1 MPLENA
7 YCIKPPKASA
17 DFMQLV
23 CQDLR
28 QSSGKP
34 PELDHSFLDTCKKRF
49 LWYLESYKMA
59 IQKGLNNEHG
69 RSHQS
74 FPQMPFE
81 HAGNTMTGT
90 WNYNELQKRLET
102 LETCIMEE
110 TEKWPKRGYN
120 LVSTDAP
127 LAASLRAQFDQIL
140 VELTRR
146 TDGMVTLELVDDNPF
161 LWRLIYHG
169 RPMTQYDGGVL
180 KVKIY
185 ISPNHPAEQPR
196 VLLETPL
203 YHVRVSPLNVLIYL
217 PLQADEMSRHVDGII
232 NSLEEEKPPVNPM
245 MTVNPEASALCW
257 GSPEEQRQYR
267 RKLRRSVAATLE

>member
-1 MPLENA
+1 
-7 YCIKPPKASA
+7 
-17 DFMQLV
+17 
-23 CQDLR
+23 
-28 QSSGKP
+28 
-34 PELDHSFLDTCKKRF
+34 
-49 LWYLESYKMA
+49 
-59 IQKGLNNEHG
+59 
-69 RSHQS
+69 
-74 FPQMPFE
+74 MPFE
-81 HAGNTMTGT
+81 HSGNTMNGT
-90 WNYNELQKRLET
+90 WNYEELQKRLET
-102 LETCIMEE
+102 LETCIMEK
-110 TEKWPKRGYN
+110 TEKWPKRGHT
-120 LVSTDAP
+120 LLSTDAP

-146 TDGMVTLELVDDNPF
+146 TEGMVTLELVDDNPF

>member
-1 MPLENA
+1 
-7 YCIKPPKASA
+7 
-17 DFMQLV
+17 
-23 CQDLR
+23 
-28 QSSGKP
+28 
-34 PELDHSFLDTCKKRF
+34 
-49 LWYLESYKMA
+49 MA
-59 IQKGLNNEHG
+59 IQKGLNNKSG
-69 RSHQS
+69 RPHQS
-74 FPQMPFE
+74 FTQMPFE
-81 HAGNTMTGT
+81 HSGNTMNGT
-90 WNYNELQKRLET
+90 WNYEELQKRLET

-110 TEKWPKRGYN
+110 TEKWPKRGHT
-120 LVSTDAP
+120 LLSTDAP

-146 TDGMVTLELVDDNPF
+146 TEGMVTLELVDDNPF

>member
-1 MPLENA
+1 
-7 YCIKPPKASA
+7 
-17 DFMQLV
+17 
-23 CQDLR
+23 
-28 QSSGKP
+28 
-34 PELDHSFLDTCKKRF
+34 
-49 LWYLESYKMA
+49 MA
-59 IQKGLNNEHG
+59 IQKGLHNKHG
-69 RSHQS
+69 QYQQS
-74 FPQMPFE
+74 FTQMPFE
-81 HAGNTMTGT
+81 HSGNAMTGT
-90 WNYNELQKRLET
+90 WNYEELQKRLET
-102 LETCIMEE
+102 LEKCIMEE
-110 TEKWPKRGYN
+110 TEKWPKRGQT

-146 TDGMVTLELVDDNPF
+146 TEGMMTLELVDDNPF

-257 GSPEEQRQYR
+257 GSLEEQRQYR

>member
-1 MPLENA
+1 
-7 YCIKPPKASA
+7 
-17 DFMQLV
+17 
-23 CQDLR
+23 
-28 QSSGKP
+28 
-34 PELDHSFLDTCKKRF
+34 
-49 LWYLESYKMA
+49 MA
-59 IQKGLNNEHG
+59 IQKGLNNKHG

-74 FPQMPFE
+74 FTQMPFE

-90 WNYNELQKRLET
+90 WNYEELQKRLET

-110 TEKWPKRGYN
+110 TEKWPKRGHI
-120 LVSTDAP
+120 LVSTDSP

-140 VELTRR
+140 VELNRR
-146 TDGMVTLELVDDNPF
+146 TEGMVTLELVDDNPF

-180 KVKIY
+180 KVKVY

>member
-1 MPLENA
+1 
-7 YCIKPPKASA
+7 
-17 DFMQLV
+17 
-23 CQDLR
+23 
-28 QSSGKP
+28 
-34 PELDHSFLDTCKKRF
+34 
-49 LWYLESYKMA
+49 
-59 IQKGLNNEHG
+59 
-69 RSHQS
+69 
-74 FPQMPFE
+74 MPFE
-81 HAGNTMTGT
+81 HSGNTMNGT
-90 WNYNELQKRLET
+90 WNYEELQKRLET

-110 TEKWPKRGYN
+110 TEKWPKRGHT
-120 LVSTDAP
+120 LLSTDAP

-146 TDGMVTLELVDDNPF
+146 TEGMVTLELVDDNPF

-245 MTVNPEASALCW
+245 MMVNPEASALCW

>member
-1 MPLENA
+1 
-7 YCIKPPKASA
+7 
-17 DFMQLV
+17 
-23 CQDLR
+23 
-28 QSSGKP
+28 
-34 PELDHSFLDTCKKRF
+34 
-49 LWYLESYKMA
+49 
-59 IQKGLNNEHG
+59 
-69 RSHQS
+69 
-74 FPQMPFE
+74 MPFE
-81 HAGNTMTGT
+81 HSGNTMNGT
-90 WNYNELQKRLET
+90 WNYEELQKRLET

-110 TEKWPKRGYN
+110 TEKWPKRGHT
-120 LVSTDAP
+120 LLSTDAP

-146 TDGMVTLELVDDNPF
+146 TEGMVTLELVDDNPF